1 MADKTLETIQKVVEA
16 LDSALNDDK
25 KDDKKGGKKDSD
37 KNQQKDSKKNQ
48 QKDQQKDSKK
58 DQQNDQKKDQKG
70 SQTGTQ
76 KGSKK
81 DDKKAEKKEDKITYQ
96 KMIPAFRFEV
106 SFLKEEKKAD
116 KKEDSSPVQQIIDA
130 FGNIISGIKGD
141 KKDKEKDKSNDSEA
155 APMPFSDVSG
165 LSLEIQTEDFTE
177 GGGNDYVIRLPK
189 PPKPRN
195 LVLKRALSAAP
206 PEIVE
211 WAQKAVEQFVF
222 EPRTLVV
229 SIIDYESQPV
239 KTWNFEGAYPVKL
252 SLSDLSAS
260 KSEIVIETLEIAY
273 RKVSLVKKSSS

>member
-1 MADKTLETIQKVVEA
+1 MADNTLETIQKVVGA
-16 LDSALNDDK
+16 IDSALNGDK
-25 KDDKKGGKKDSD
+25 KDDKKGGKKDSG
-37 KNQQKDSKKNQ
+37 KKQQKDSKKDPKKDQ

-81 DDKKAEKKEDKITYQ
+81 DDKKTEKKEDKITYQ

-106 SFLKEEKKAD
+106 SFLKEEKK
-116 KKEDSSPVQQIIDA
+116 EEPSLVRQIIDA
-130 FGNIISGIKGD
+130 FGNIISGSKGD
-141 KKDKEKDKSNDSEA
+141 KKDKEKDESNESEA

-229 SIIDYESQPV
+229 SIIDYENQPV

-273 RKVSLVKKSSS
+273 RKVSLVKKSS